1 MSNPWI
7 SVDLRNH
14 PLYSNVDYY
23 HQYAKVWKAEVL
35 MINTNKGSLRVR
47 LFHED
52 GEPFVKNFETS
63 YEYVLED
70 NFQVRV
76 R

>member
-1 MSNPWI
+1 MSNPCI
-7 SVDLRNH
+7 GVDLRNH

-35 MINTNKGSLRVR
+35 MINTNKGTLRVR
-47 LFHED
+47 LFHKD